1 MAQAEIQSPL
11 PGTFYRKPSP
21 DAAPF
26 KKEGDLVAVGDGVG
40 LVEVM
45 KQFSELTSQIA
56 GRIVRFVV
64 DDEAP
69 IEPGQAVALVETA

>member
-1 MAQAEIQSPL
+1 MAQVEIQSPL

-21 DAAPF
+21 EAAPF
-26 KKEGDLVAVGDGVG
+26 KKEGDPVAVGDVVG

-45 KQFSELTSQIA
+45 KQFSEITSEVA

-69 IEPGQAVALVETA
+69 LETGQALALVETS

>member
-21 DAAPF
+21 DVAPF
-26 KKEGDLVAVGDGVG
+26 KKEGDLVAVGDVVG

-45 KQFSELTSQIA
+45 KQFSELTSEIA